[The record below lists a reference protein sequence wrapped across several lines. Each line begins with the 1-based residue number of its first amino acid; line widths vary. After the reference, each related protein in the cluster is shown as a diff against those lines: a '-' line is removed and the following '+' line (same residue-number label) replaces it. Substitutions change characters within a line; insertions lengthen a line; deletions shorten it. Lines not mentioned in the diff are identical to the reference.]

1 MSVSGV
7 TLRRPLRFDRNGK
20 PPYRSFPEGLSVA
33 FEMGTVLPLSLFTVG
48 LLGFVLNRR
57 NLILML
63 VAIEI
68 LLLAVTLLLL
78 EGGLR
83 FDDGMGQ
90 LFGIVIVVVAGAES
104 VVGLSILVAYYR
116 LRGSLSLAP

>member
-1 MSVSGV
+1 
-7 TLRRPLRFDRNGK
+7 
-20 PPYRSFPEGLSVA
+20 
-33 FEMGTVLPLSLFTVG
+33 MGTVLPLSLFTVG